1 MADQDLLYSF
11 TSHIAGKNAKVA
23 IYRDR
28 IEWDR
33 PRGVSGVK
41 MTAGLLTGGASFLAT
56 GFKGGKAGSEM
67 IPVKNVSSVVTRR
80 DGMLNTIVSVITSG
94 NSIDFRVS
102 HAEAKQI
109 REILNSLIL
118 GDDTARAYAA
128 ASEPVTAAPLAGAAA
143 SAATAPAA
151 TEDISTALQQL
162 AALHQAGILTDEE
175 FATKKT
181 ELLARM

>member
-1 MADQDLLYSF
+1 MADPDLLYSF
-11 TSHIAGKNAKVA
+11 TSHIAGKNAKVT

-33 PRGVSGVK
+33 PRGVSGAKV
-41 MTAGLLTGGASFLAT
+41 TAGIMTGGMSFLAT

-67 IPVKNVSSVVTRR
+67 IPVKNISSVATKR

-102 HAEAKQI
+102 HAEAKQV
-109 REILNSLIL
+109 REILNSLML
-118 GDDTARAYAA
+118 GDDAARAYAV
-128 ASEPVTAAPLAGAAA
+128 ASDPVAAAPSPA
-143 SAATAPAA
+143 SAETVAAP
-151 TEDISTALQQL
+151 EDIPAALQQL
-162 AALHQAGILTDEE
+162 AVLHQSGILTDDE
-175 FATKKT
+175 FATKKA